1 MDLKG
6 IGALGG
12 LAVLVS
18 MGVAAYRISEKI
30 DERHIDSLIRAGS
43 TVIVVIVLGA
53 FAILATLSYLRARAR
68 DRAAYG
74 APQRRPEI
82 YQPPSLPHHNP
93 PGIEDHGTF
102 VMRENGRYAHPP
114 EEDWR

>member
-1 MDLKG
+1 MDFKG
-6 IGALGG
+6 IGALGA

-43 TVIVVIVLGA
+43 TMIVVIVLGV
-53 FAILATLSYLRARAR
+53 FAIMATLSYLRSRSQARNQGSPPQPRVLPPPYYGHPVGLPGER
-68 DRAAYG
+68 DD
-74 APQRRPEI
+74 Q
-82 YQPPSLPHHNP
+82 
-93 PGIEDHGTF
+93 GTF
-102 VMRENGRYAHPP
+102 IVRENGRYAHPP